1 MERYDLTMNEML
13 SILQS
18 KCDWY
23 KFRLTRLKENDS
35 KDIEEK
41 MCIEYALTYLEDF
54 VNDMEVRLKCD
65 YLNSKYIK
73 ENGKPYSIQ

>member
-1 MERYDLTMNEML
+1 MLELSKYEML
-13 SILQS
+13 DVLKD

-35 KDIEEK
+35 SDIEEK
-41 MCIEYALTYLEDF
+41 ICIEYSLSYLEEF

-65 YLNSKYIK
+65 YLNQLNLKHK
-73 ENGKPYSIQ
+73 